1 MLGWG
6 NLTIA
11 KALKEAS
18 EKWGNREGDAENT
31 ESSSQERIKMI

>member
-1 MLGWG
+1 MLDWE
-6 NLTIA
+6 NLTIT

-31 ESSSQERIKMI
+31 ESSSQERKK